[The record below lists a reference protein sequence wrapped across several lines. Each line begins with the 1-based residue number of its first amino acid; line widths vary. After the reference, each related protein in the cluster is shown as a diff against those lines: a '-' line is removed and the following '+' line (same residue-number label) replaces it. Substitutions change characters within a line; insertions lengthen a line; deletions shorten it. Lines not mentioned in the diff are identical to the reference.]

1 VTEYLKALYEAS
13 LLEKKTK
20 LTLFYHSIF
29 FSVLIQLVILVA
41 FEQVRIF
48 IIVSF
53 IVSILILSLIDQK
66 IEHNSQRMKK
76 KKEKFFY
83 EIFYAEMLSSIMN
96 ITLKTDRHHHQYWP
110 HQTHYLNKMTHVTS
124 EHVDLILYQFKI
136 HEHQNPL
143 MKVFFKFPCKFLTFQ
158 YLNHKE
164 ALEMPVTM
172 FHHHY
177 LYQLQ
182 EKNHAIM
189 QYIEIIERCPNLLD
203 VEIIFNGQDAM
214 FMCKIDDVTII
225 HDFKLK
231 EKTFKRHQTSLSHIY
246 PVYQYLKESL
256 EEFEDAYRK

>member
-1 VTEYLKALYEAS
+1 MTEYLKSLYEAS
-13 LLEKKTK
+13 ILEKKTK
-20 LTLFYHSIF
+20 LTLLYHLIF
-29 FSVLIQLVILVA
+29 FSVLIQLVILLA

-48 IIVSF
+48 IIVSL
-53 IVSILILSLIDQK
+53 IVSILILSLLDQK
-66 IEHNSQRMKK
+66 IEHNTQRMKK

-96 ITLKTDRHHHQYWP
+96 ITLKTKHHHQYWP
-110 HQTHYLNKMTHVTS
+110 YQTHYFNKMTHVTS

-136 HEHQNPL
+136 HEHQTPL
-143 MKVFFKFPCKFLTFQ
+143 MKVCLKFPCKFLTFQ

-164 ALEMPVTM
+164 ALEMPVMM

-182 EKNHAIM
+182 EKHHAIT

-214 FMCKIDDVTII
+214 FMCKIEDVTIT

-256 EEFEDAYRK
+256 KEFEDAYRK